1 MTGIFLSIKRDSHR
15 LKKTV
20 CMCDLWK
27 ERFFRWC
34 WVSPS
39 QSWLFN
45 MRIWNYISTVY
56 RGNWYVCLYF
66 TSGGLLEKS
75 WGVAVFLPGQNRSS
89 RKCLDRGPS
98 HKTHCW
104 SRRSYPSI
112 RQKVSWATPVGWLID
127 LECQILTFYHGYLR
141 CWKFVYV
148 VFLDLPFLY
157 RHKPWS
163 LTAMTSRS
171 CQPKRKITTMIGLG
185 CMRII
190 QYHSMTPLRLSFGYG
205 SRPLLEDLKAVSV
218 GVDATSRQHNASLL
232 RLRPR
237 GQAWNFHSAWS
248 DDLCMTKRY
257 VSQYVSMVVCPSH
270 WALFHIFGI
279 EELWNIRVSTWYD
292 LTTKFEW
299 VFRIFKVSS
308 LPTILLFSQV

>member
-1 MTGIFLSIKRDSHR
+1 MG
-15 LKKTV
+15 
-20 CMCDLWK
+20 
-27 ERFFRWC
+27 
-34 WVSPS
+34 
-39 QSWLFN
+39 
-45 MRIWNYISTVY
+45 
-56 RGNWYVCLYF
+56 
-66 TSGGLLEKS
+66 KS

-112 RQKVSWATPVGWLID
+112 RQKEWGWVTYRPGMSDFDMLSRIFEM
-127 LECQILTFYHGYLR
+127 LEMCLR
-141 CWKFVYV
+141 CFFGFV
-148 VFLDLPFLY
+148 FPLY
-157 RHKPWS
+157 NYKPRS
-163 LTAMTSRS
+163 LTAITSRS
-171 CQPKRKITTMIGLG
+171 CQPKRKITTIGLG

-190 QYHSMTPLRLSFGYG
+190 RCHSMTPLRLSFGYG

-270 WALFHIFGI
+270 WALSHIFGI
-279 EELWNIRVSTWYD
+279 EEHWNIWVSTWYD

-299 VFRIFKVSS
+299 VFRIFKVPS